1 MEIERKFLVNEDL
14 WNRTDKP
21 EPKLIIQAYLH
32 RSPEK
37 TIRVRVKGDQGF
49 LTIKGP
55 TKGISREE
63 FEYEIPLEDATQLI
77 EQFADKVLSKK
88 RYEIPMGEHV
98 WEVDVFLDNLEGLI
112 IAEIELTA
120 EDELFLKPEW
130 ATEDVSHDAQY
141 FNANLIEKC

>member
-14 WNRTDKP
+14 WNRVEKP

-37 TIRVRVKGDQGF
+37 TIRVRVKGERGF

-55 TKGISREE
+55 TTGISREE
-63 FEYEIPLEDATQLI
+63 FEYEIPLNEATQLI
-77 EQFADKVLSKK
+77 EQFADKILSKK
-88 RYEIPMGEHV
+88 RYEIPAGEHV

-112 IAEIELTA
+112 VAEIELNV
-120 EDELFLKPEW
+120 EDELFIKPEW
-130 ATEDVSHDAQY
+130 VAEEVSHDSQY
-141 FNANLIEKC
+141 QNSRLIDRC

>member
-1 MEIERKFLVNEDL
+1 MTKGG
-14 WNRTDKP
+14 P
-21 EPKLIIQAYLH
+21 EPKVIIQAYWH
-32 RSPEK
+32 RSTEK

-63 FEYEIPLEDATQLI
+63 FEYEIALEDATQLI

-120 EDELFLKPEW
+120 EDEIFLKPEW

>member
-14 WNRTDKP
+14 WNRAEKP

-37 TIRVRVKGDQGF
+37 TIRVRVKGDRGF

-55 TKGISREE
+55 TTGISREE
-63 FEYEIPLEDATQLI
+63 FEYEIPLNEATQLI
-77 EQFADKVLSKK
+77 EQFTDKILSKK
-88 RYEIPMGEHV
+88 RYEIPAGEHL

-112 IAEIELTA
+112 VAEIELNE
-120 EDELFLKPEW
+120 EDEMFIKPEW
-130 ATEDVSHDAQY
+130 VAEEVSHDPQY
-141 FNANLIEKC
+141 QNSRLIDRC